1 VGASLLA
8 PTLNIR
14 HGLALVH
21 DKFFM
26 HQNLPESPHLLK
38 DQARA
43 DSYFLH
49 LL

>member
-1 VGASLLA
+1 M
-8 PTLNIR
+8 NIR

-21 DKFFM
+21 DKLFM
-26 HQNLPESPHLLK
+26 HQNLPESPRLLK

-43 DSYFLH
+43 DSYFLQIARLARR